1 MKDAYVAATH
11 HYLDSGM
18 DPAALVAALTRVMA
32 ARGHEQLLR
41 TVLRAVLREREAS
54 RSVRTVVRVNNG
66 KGYDALS
73 AEIQAVLTELE
84 ASDDPTIIED
94 ASLIGGFQVEA
105 NHTRVDASQKT
116 QLLSLYRNIT
126 HPTTS

>member
-11 HYLDSGM
+11 HYLDIGM

-32 ARGHEQLLR
+32 ARGHTQLLR

-54 RSVRTVVRVNNG
+54 RAVRTVVRVNNRE
-66 KGYDALS
+66 GYDALS
-73 AEIQAVLTELE
+73 TEIESVLKELG
-84 ASDDPTIIED
+84 ASSDPAIVED
-94 ASLIGGFQVEA
+94 SSLIGGYQVEA
-105 NHTRVDASQKT
+105 NDTRVDASQKT

-126 HPTTS
+126 HPTTN